1 MHKINKKVRVL
12 INIKKYT
19 MEKLTLANLP
29 TKIEK
34 LERLSEEFGTNLYI
48 KRDDHTGSE
57 ISGNKVRK
65 LEYLAKDA
73 QDNGYNLL
81 ITCGGIQSN
90 HCRATVAVAT
100 KLGMKSA
107 VLLRIS
113 EQPPVVGNYFLDKLM
128 GADVKF
134 CTRPEYSN
142 SRGEIMEAMA
152 EEYRKQ
158 GYKPYVIPEGASNEL
173 GTLGY
178 YNCMNEI
185 VAQEKEMG
193 ITFDTVVVATGSG
206 GTAAGLYLAN
216 ELHGY
221 GKRVVSMAVC
231 DDVAYFTEI
240 IDRISNGAKAYL
252 PEYKDA
258 QLNKENIEVIDKYV
272 GLGYAISRPEELE
285 FIKHVAQKEAV
296 ILDPVYTGK
305 AMYGVYNEL
314 KEGGAL
320 VGSKN
325 ILFIHTGGMFGLFP
339 VSEQFEW

>member
-1 MHKINKKVRVL
+1 
-12 INIKKYT
+12 
-19 MEKLTLANLP
+19 
-29 TKIEK
+29 
-34 LERLSEEFGTNLYI
+34 
-48 KRDDHTGSE
+48 
-57 ISGNKVRK
+57 
-65 LEYLAKDA
+65 
-73 QDNGYNLL
+73 
-81 ITCGGIQSN
+81 
-90 HCRATVAVAT
+90 
-100 KLGMKSA
+100 MKSA

-206 GTAAGLYLAN
+206 GTAAGLHLAN

-231 DDVAYFTEI
+231 DDIAYFTEI

>member
-1 MHKINKKVRVL
+1 
-12 INIKKYT
+12 
-19 MEKLTLANLP
+19 MEKLALANLP

-34 LERLSEEFGTNLYI
+34 LERLSTEFGTNIYI

-113 EQPPVVGNYFLDKLM
+113 EEPPVKGNYFLDKLM

-185 VAQEKEMG
+185 VEQEKELG

-216 ELHGY
+216 ELHNY

-231 DDVAYFTEI
+231 DDIAYFTEI

-258 QLNKENIEVIDKYV
+258 QLKKENIEVIDKYV

-285 FIKHVAQKEAV
+285 FIKHIARTEAV

>member
-1 MHKINKKVRVL
+1 
-12 INIKKYT
+12 

-107 VLLRIS
+107 VLLRIDA
-113 EQPPVVGNYFLDKLM
+113 QPPVVGNYFLDKLM

-142 SRGEIMEAMA
+142 SRAEIMEAMA

-158 GYKPYVIPEGASNEL
+158 GYKPYVIPEGASNEI

-216 ELHGY
+216 EIHGY

-285 FIKHVAQKEAV
+285 FIKHVAQTEAV
-296 ILDPVYTGK
+296 VLDPVYTGK

-320 VGSKN
+320 VGAKN

>member
-1 MHKINKKVRVL
+1 
-12 INIKKYT
+12 
-19 MEKLTLANLP
+19 MEKLVLANLP

-34 LERLSEEFGTNLYI
+34 LERLSTEFGTNIYI

-185 VAQEKEMG
+185 VAQEKELG

-216 ELHGY
+216 ELHNY

-231 DDVAYFTEI
+231 DDIEYFTNI
-240 IDRISNGAKAYL
+240 IDNISNGALEYL
-252 PEYKDA
+252 PEYKGA
-258 QLNKENIEVIDKYV
+258 TLKRENIEVIDKYV

>member
-1 MHKINKKVRVL
+1 MYKINKKVRVL

-34 LERLSEEFGTNLYI
+34 LERLSKEFGTNLYI

-107 VLLRIS
+107 VLLRIDA
-113 EQPPVVGNYFLDKLM
+113 QPPVVGNYFLDKLM

-134 CTRPEYSN
+134 CTRPEYSS
-142 SRGEIMEAMA
+142 SRAEIMEAMA

-158 GYKPYVIPEGASNEL
+158 GYKPYVIPEGASNEI

-185 VAQEKEMG
+185 VEQEKQLG

-285 FIKHVAQKEAV
+285 FIKHVARTEAV
-296 ILDPVYTGK
+296 VLDPVYTGK

>member
-1 MHKINKKVRVL
+1 
-12 INIKKYT
+12 
-19 MEKLTLANLP
+19 MEKLALANLP

-34 LERLSEEFGTNLYI
+34 LERLSAEWGTNLYI

-113 EQPPVVGNYFLDKLM
+113 EEPPVKGNYFLDKLM

-185 VAQEKEMG
+185 VEQEKELG

-231 DDVAYFTEI
+231 DDIEYFTNI
-240 IDRISNGAKAYL
+240 ISNISAGALEYL
-252 PEYKDA
+252 PEYKGT
-258 QLNKENIEVIDKYV
+258 QLKRENIEVIDKYV

-285 FIKHVAQKEAV
+285 FIKHVARTEAV

-325 ILFIHTGGMFGLFP
+325 ILFIHTGGLFGLFP

>member
-1 MHKINKKVRVL
+1 MKK
-12 INIKKYT
+12 
-19 MEKLTLANLP
+19 MTLANLP

-34 LERLSEEFGTNLYI
+34 LERLSAEFGTNIWL

-65 LEYLAKDA
+65 LEYLAEDA
-73 QDNGYNLL
+73 VNKGCNLL

-113 EQPPVVGNYFLDKLM
+113 EHPPVKGNYFLDKLM

-134 CTRPEYSN
+134 CTREEYSN
-142 SRGEIMEAMA
+142 HRGEIMEAMA
-152 EEYRKQ
+152 DEYRKQ
-158 GYKPYVIPEGASNEL
+158 GYNPYVIPEGASNEL

-178 YNCMNEI
+178 YNCMNEL
-185 VAQEKEMG
+185 VQQEKELG
-193 ITFDTVVVATGSG
+193 VTFDTVVVATGSG

-216 ELHGY
+216 EIHNY

-231 DDVAYFTEI
+231 DDIEYFTNI
-240 IDRISNGAKAYL
+240 IHNISTGALQYL

-258 QLNKENIEVIDKYV
+258 TLERNHIEVIDKYV

-285 FIKHVAQKEAV
+285 FIKHVARKEAV

-314 KEGGAL
+314 KEGGKL